1 MFKKKFH
8 ISQLD
13 RSIIL
18 DSNHVFWISMIKE
31 SQKILQPNSGKSVL
45 DFGCG
50 NGKFLQLFDLMDNL
64 KDGLGLE
71 LDNELI
77 KTANKNN
84 QNNSIDYK
92 VYRNRILDNYNEY
105 FDVVYSQEVL
115 YTLKDLKNH
124 AEEIFNSLKK
134 GGFYFATMGSHI
146 QNPLWSKRRELI
158 RAEEKYYAYDYSLDE
173 VANIFYEVG
182 FRVGLKRLPL
192 EYFMIYD
199 KLLTSTFSN
208 SLLDLVETTE
218 ENKMLFSF
226 WKPTK
231 KS

>member
-13 RSIIL
+13 RSIML

-31 SQKILQPNSGKSVL
+31 SQKILQPNSGESVL

>member
-77 KTANKNN
+77 KTANENN
-84 QNNSIDYK
+84 QNSSIDYK